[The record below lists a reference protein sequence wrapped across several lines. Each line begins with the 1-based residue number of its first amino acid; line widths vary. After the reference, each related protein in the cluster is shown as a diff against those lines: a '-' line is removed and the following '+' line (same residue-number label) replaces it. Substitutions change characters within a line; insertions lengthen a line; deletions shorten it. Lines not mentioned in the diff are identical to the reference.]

1 MAIFDINNN
10 FSPLHLYSLYGVD
23 ALFLHYQKEIDE
35 TLNGQY
41 FLRIIIDD
49 IKLYKEINYDTYTKR
64 INNSNSPFHVLFFNY
79 TNMIIGIKNNGDVFN
94 LTNYNKYRYYKLF
107 LKNKT
112 TK

>member
-1 MAIFDINNN
+1 M
-10 FSPLHLYSLYGVD
+10 
-23 ALFLHYQKEIDE
+23 FLHYQKEKNILFAGGDDGSILCYELDE

-107 LKNKT
+107 LKHKT
-112 TK
+112 TKY